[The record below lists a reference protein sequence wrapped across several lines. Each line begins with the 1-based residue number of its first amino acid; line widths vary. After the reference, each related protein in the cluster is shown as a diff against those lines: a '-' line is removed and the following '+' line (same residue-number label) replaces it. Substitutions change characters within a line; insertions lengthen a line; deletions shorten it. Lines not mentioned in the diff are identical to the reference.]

1 MKRQL
6 SSNGTFFA
14 KIVMPC
20 AAIVSLSGVTLG
32 IFFGMGGEKPL
43 PLSLKFMFLALP
55 VVAAAILYWT
65 VMKYMAVSVA
75 DNFLYVSNYMK
86 EISIPLSNVG
96 DVTEIVWLR
105 GHPVTI
111 HLKTDS
117 EFGKKITFMPQTR
130 GFNFFSP
137 HPVVAEL
144 KELAKIKD
152 DESANF

>member
-6 SSNGTFFA
+6 SSKGTFFA
-14 KIVMPC
+14 KVVMPC
-20 AAIVSLSGVTLG
+20 AAIVILSGVILG
-32 IFFGMGGEKPL
+32 IFFGMSGEKSL
-43 PLSLKFMFLALP
+43 PLSLRFMFLALP
-55 VVAAAILYWT
+55 VVAATILYWT
-65 VMKYMAVSVA
+65 VMKYMAVSIA

-86 EISIPLSNVG
+86 EISIPLSNVE

-111 HLKTDS
+111 HLKTGS

-130 GFNFFSP
+130 GFNFFSS

-144 KELAKIKD
+144 KELARINNGELIK
-152 DESANF
+152 S